1 MESPLDLGTICRTTK
16 LLAIST
22 KVTEAKVENL
32 EWTQGIIK
40 FLNMG
45 ELSTDKE
52 ETKKKKRRAVQ
63 FVKIDDFLYKSGYST
78 LFLRCFGP

>member
-1 MESPLDLGTICRTTK
+1 MESPLDPGTICRTVK

-22 KVTEAKVENL
+22 KVTEVKVKNL

-52 ETKKKKRRAVQ
+52 ETKKTKGGQCNLSK
-63 FVKIDDFLYKSGYST
+63 
-78 LFLRCFGP
+78 